1 MYAWGHLRMKKN
13 KSRPL
18 IKTQLAKIVVIQV
31 AILLAFLVLFT
42 VKETDQTLLI
52 WRNTNARTCQ
62 SLLNE
67 YQSDLKQAAA
77 VTAYPVQ
84 PVFIWNFHISLRN
97 TARRLR

>member
-62 SLLNE
+62 SLLNL
-67 YQSDLKQAAA
+67 SL
-77 VTAYPVQ
+77 
-84 PVFIWNFHISLRN
+84 IHI
-97 TARRLR
+97 

>member
-52 WRNTNARTCQ
+52 
-62 SLLNE
+62 
-67 YQSDLKQAAA
+67 
-77 VTAYPVQ
+77 
-84 PVFIWNFHISLRN
+84 
-97 TARRLR
+97 

>member
-1 MYAWGHLRMKKN
+1 MKKN

-52 WRNTNARTCQ
+52 WRNTNGT
-62 SLLNE
+62 
-67 YQSDLKQAAA
+67 DL
-77 VTAYPVQ
+77 PV
-84 PVFIWNFHISLRN
+84 IIK
-97 TARRLR
+97 

>member
-1 MYAWGHLRMKKN
+1 MKKN
-13 KSRPL
+13 KDRPL

-52 WRNTNARTCQ
+52 WRNANARTCQ

-77 VTAYPVQ
+77 VTAIQYSQ
-84 PVFIWNFHISLRN
+84 LYVFRQIVFTMNFHVSLRN